1 MKTVII
7 TGASRGIGQASAETF
22 RRAGDRVINIS
33 RSASP
38 LSGVENCSID
48 LSEKQAEAAVRQFV
62 DTEIEPGVII
72 LVHNAARLSS
82 DSIKEVDLDRFRADL
97 ALNVIAPQLLNKA
110 LLPQM
115 TAGSA
120 IIYIGSTLATKAVPG
135 AYTYVVTK
143 HALVGMMRAT
153 CQDLVGTGIHTAC
166 ICPGFTDT
174 EMLRSRV
181 ADDSA
186 ALESIK
192 DASTFGRLIAPQE
205 IADTIY
211 FAAQNPVLNGAI
223 IHANLGQVE
232 N

>member
-22 RRAGDRVINIS
+22 HRAGDRVINIS
-33 RSASP
+33 RTASP

-48 LSEKQAEAAVRQFV
+48 LSKKQAEAAVRQFV

-82 DSIKEVDLDRFRADL
+82 DSIREVDLDRFRSAL
-97 ALNVIAPQLLNKA
+97 AINVIAPQLLNKA
-110 LLPQM
+110 LLPKM
-115 TAGSA
+115 TPGSA

-135 AYTYVVTK
+135 AYSYVVTK

-153 CQDLVGTGIHTAC
+153 CQDLAGTGIHTAC

-174 EMLRSRV
+174 EMMRSRV
-181 ADDSA
+181 ADNPA

-192 DASTFGRLIAPQE
+192 GASTFGRLITPQE
-205 IADTIY
+205 IADAIY
-211 FAAQNPVLNGAI
+211 FAAHNPVLNGAV
-223 IHANLGQVE
+223 IHANLGQIE
-232 N
+232 T

>member
-33 RSASP
+33 RSASH
-38 LSGVENCSID
+38 LSGVENYSID

-181 ADDSA
+181 ADNSA

-192 DASTFGRLIAPQE
+192 EASTFGRLITPQE

>member
-33 RSASP
+33 RSASH
-38 LSGVENCSID
+38 LSGVENYSID

-192 DASTFGRLIAPQE
+192 EASTFGRLITPQE

>member
-33 RSASP
+33 RSASH

-192 DASTFGRLIAPQE
+192 EASTFGRLITPQE